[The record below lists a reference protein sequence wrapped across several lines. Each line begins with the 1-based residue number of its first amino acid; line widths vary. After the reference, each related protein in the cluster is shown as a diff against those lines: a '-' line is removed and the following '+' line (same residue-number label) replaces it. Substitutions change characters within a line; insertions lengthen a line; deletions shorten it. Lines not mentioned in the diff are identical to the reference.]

1 MINENEEQQEL
12 ELDDNVS
19 DQEVEAELDQ
29 PTEVEYYDQDD
40 MPSAVDDAAEVMSN
54 PQADM
59 IDQILDGD
67 LTNAEGSFKD
77 ILDTK
82 LNDAMDSR
90 KVELANSVYNGIDD
104 IAEPTY
110 TPDEEELEISA
121 ETSDETE
128 IEAPGEEISDETTDS
143 IEQ

>member
-1 MINENEEQQEL
+1 
-12 ELDDNVS
+12 
-19 DQEVEAELDQ
+19 
-29 PTEVEYYDQDD
+29 

-82 LNDAMDSR
+82 LNDAMDNR
-90 KVELANSVYNGIDD
+90 KIELANSVYNGIDD

-121 ETSDETE
+121 ETSDESQLET
-128 IEAPGEEISDETTDS
+128 PGEEISDETTDS

>member
-1 MINENEEQQEL
+1 MEEVEDFEL
-12 ELDDNVS
+12 EQEVDGVLPET
-19 DQEVEAELDQ
+19 QEVEYHDL
-29 PTEVEYYDQDD
+29 DD

-82 LNDAMDSR
+82 LNDAMDNK
-90 KVELANSVYNGIDD
+90 KVEIANSVYNNIDD
-104 IAEPTY
+104 MAEPTY
-110 TPDEEELEISA
+110 TPTEDELSA
-121 ETSDETE
+121 ESDDVSEVET
-128 IEAPGEEISDETTDS
+128 PGEEIQDETTDS

>member
-1 MINENEEQQEL
+1 MEEVENFEL
-12 ELDDNVS
+12 EQEVDGVEPEVNQEV
-19 DQEVEAELDQ
+19 QEVEYHDL
-29 PTEVEYYDQDD
+29 DD

-82 LNDAMDSR
+82 LNDAMDNK
-90 KVELANSVYNGIDD
+90 KVELANSVYNDIDD

-110 TPDEEELEISA
+110 TPEEDELSVESDDISEV
-121 ETSDETE
+121 ET
-128 IEAPGEEISDETTDS
+128 PGEEIQDETTDS

>member
-1 MINENEEQQEL
+1 MEEVKNFEL
-12 ELDDNVS
+12 E
-19 DQEVEAELDQ
+19 QEVDGAEPEVNQ
-29 PTEVEYYDQDD
+29 EVQEVEYYDQDN

-82 LNDAMDSR
+82 LNDAMDNR
-90 KVELANSVYNGIDD
+90 KV
-104 IAEPTY
+104 
-110 TPDEEELEISA
+110 
-121 ETSDETE
+121 
-128 IEAPGEEISDETTDS
+128 
-143 IEQ
+143 

>member
-29 PTEVEYYDQDD
+29 PTEVEYHDQDD

-110 TPDEEELEISA
+110 TSDELEVSA
-121 ETSDETE
+121 ETRDESELET
-128 IEAPGEEISDETTDS
+128 PGEEISDETTDS

>member
-1 MINENEEQQEL
+1 MEEVENFEL
-12 ELDDNVS
+12 EQEVDGVELEVNQEV
-19 DQEVEAELDQ
+19 QEVEYHDL
-29 PTEVEYYDQDD
+29 DD

-82 LNDAMDSR
+82 LNDAMDNK
-90 KVELANSVYNGIDD
+90 KVELANSVYNDIDD

-110 TPDEEELEISA
+110 TPEKDEVSA
-121 ETSDETE
+121 ESDDISEVET
-128 IEAPGEEISDETTDS
+128 PGEEIQGETTDS